1 MCTKHIKK
9 RVKKHLFRHS
19 EDEHF
24 LRFPGPHS
32 RSMSPTPS
40 GVSAQ
45 AISVKQFFQSLHFSQ
60 MIEAMD
66 LRIQSV
72 RPANGGSVS
81 WSTNKYLR
89 GSLAQEKFKCF
100 ISQTGIDKHLFC

>member
-9 RVKKHLFRHS
+9 RVKKRLFRHS

-45 AISVKQFFQSLHFSQ
+45 AISVKQIFSLCKPQ
-60 MIEAMD
+60 MLEAMD

-72 RPANGGSVS
+72 RPANGGSVF
-81 WSTNKYLR
+81 WSAKKYLR
-89 GSLAQEKFKCF
+89 GSLAQEDFKRF
-100 ISQTGIDKHLFC
+100 ISQTGIDKHLLC